1 MHNYYKC
8 LFLYYNNTSMFT
20 SQDELKQLIV
30 RNKMVKQ
37 PLHIEMDES
46 LPMTPIHSRENWSK
60 K

>member
-1 MHNYYKC
+1 
-8 LFLYYNNTSMFT
+8 MFA

-30 RNKMVKQ
+30 RNEMVKQ
-37 PLHIEMDES
+37 PLYMEMGES